1 MECGCEGVRGVGCCD
16 PTGVLLRRHPD
27 GRIRSTLDGWQYVVI
42 TAQSAQRV
50 PPLLMLGFLLKAVD
64 RTSTMC
70 VCAALLSW

>member
-50 PPLLMLGFLLKAVD
+50 PLVVVGIFY
-64 RTSTMC
+64 
-70 VCAALLSW
+70 